1 MMAWWLDGLLALGL
15 LWLAWQA
22 VTAPRLFRSVVMFIV
37 FGLFMSLCWA
47 RLAAPDLALAEA
59 AIGAG
64 LTGALLLSA
73 YRALL
78 VRHGAGREEAPGI
91 APALARVI
99 AVGSGVLFAVLAGI
113 LLTLPGTEVPAGR
126 AALARMEELAVD
138 NPVTGVLL
146 VFRAYDTL
154 MEMGVLLLA
163 LLGAR
168 VVAEPLRAAG
178 PGPWRRPG
186 LSEPVLVAPLVAL
199 LVPLIVLVAGY
210 LLWAGTTAP
219 GGAFQAGAVLAA
231 LGVLLRLT
239 GRLRP
244 TLTNSLY
251 ERAVLV
257 LGLAVFTAAGALGL
271 GTEGYMLSYPAGWSY
286 PLILVVETTLM
297 LSIALT
303 LALLFSGSNGFRGAR

>member
-1 MMAWWLDGLLALGL
+1 MMAWWLDILLVVGL

-22 VTAPRLFRSVVMFIV
+22 GMAPRLFRSVVMFIV

-64 LTGALLLSA
+64 LTGALLLST

-78 VRHGAGREEAPGI
+78 VRHERRPSTARVPRPLAAGI
-91 APALARVI
+91 ALL
-99 AVGSGVLFAVLAGI
+99 SGVLFALMAWVLMSV
-113 LLTLPGTEVPAGR
+113 PGVEEPAGR
-126 AALARMEELAVD
+126 VALQRMEALPVD

-168 VVAEPLRAAG
+168 VVAEPLGGSG

-186 LSEPVLVAPLVAL
+186 VGEPVLVAPLLAL

-210 LLWAGTTAP
+210 LLWAGTTDP
-219 GGAFQAGAVLAA
+219 GGAFQAGAVLAS

-239 GRLRP
+239 GRIRP
-244 TLTNSLY
+244 TVTNSLY
-251 ERAVLV
+251 ERVLLI
-257 LGLAVFTAAGALGL
+257 LGLAVFTAAGAAGL
-271 GTEGYMLSYPAGWSY
+271 ATEGYMLTYPEGWTY
-286 PLILVVETTLM
+286 PLILVVETALM

-303 LALLFSGSNGFRGAR
+303 LALLFSGSAGFRRGE